1 MDAQSSQVK
10 WAFWQCT
17 QALVA
22 FFFLDPFLLVVGE
35 SPGVSVR
42 LRLAAAILFPDDDD
56 DVEDES
62 SGEIASVV
70 AMAGRLG
77 WMGCIGAESMTVMGT

>member
-1 MDAQSSQVK
+1 M
-10 WAFWQCT
+10 
-17 QALVA
+17 A

-56 DVEDES
+56 DVEEES